1 MGQVLLLTLI
11 LAFSPAVQQSTDIT
25 TKFNRAAELQRQGQL
40 KQAADEYRALLKV
53 SPDYAEAHAN
63 LGVVLAQLGQYED
76 SVSAYESALRFAP
89 HLTPILLNL
98 GIAHYRADQFEK
110 AADSFQ
116 RFLDV
121 APDHLQARQLLG
133 LSLFELGRDRE
144 AIPTL
149 EQTVNKA
156 PDDAAI
162 LYALGLAYMRQR
174 YAGVDEIIER
184 LAKAPNGMPA
194 ARLLRGQFYLGRF
207 EYERALSELEAAA
220 KLNPDLPRLQYSL
233 GLAYYSTHRNKEA
246 VASFEAEL
254 RRRPR
259 DFSTLYYLAHTHEAE
274 DNLDEAR
281 RRLDAALQLEPQSP
295 EGNVLLGK
303 ILVKQER
310 FAEAV
315 SPFERA
321 VAADAQDPLKRWHL
335 ARVYRQLNRPKDADR
350 EFAEMKRLN
359 ALKLK
364 DDRARTPKQ

>member
-1 MGQVLLLTLI
+1 MGQVLLLTLV
-11 LAFSPAVQQSTDIT
+11 LFFSPAVQQSTDIT
-25 TKFNRAAELQRQGQL
+25 MRFNRAVEFQREGQL
-40 KQAADEYRALLKV
+40 KPAADEYRAVLKIA
-53 SPDYAEAHAN
+53 PDYAEAHAN
-63 LGVVLAQLGQYED
+63 LGVVLAQLGRYEE
-76 SVSAYESALRFAP
+76 SVSAYESALRLAP
-89 HLTPILLNL
+89 HLTPIHLNL
-98 GIAHYRADQFEK
+98 GIAHYRADQFER
-110 AADSFQ
+110 AADSF
-116 RFLDV
+116 RSFLTST
-121 APDHLQARQLLG
+121 PDHIQARQLLG
-133 LSLFELGRDRE
+133 LSLFELGRDTE
-144 AIPTL
+144 AIPIL
-149 EQTVNKA
+149 EQTVNKS

-184 LAKAPNGMPA
+184 LAKAPNGHPA

-207 EYERALSELEAAA
+207 EYERALTELEAAA
-220 KLNPDLPRLQYSL
+220 KLNPELPRLQYSL

-246 VASFEAEL
+246 VAAFEAEL

-259 DFSTLYYLAHTHEAE
+259 DFSTLYYLAFIHEAQ
-274 DNLDEAR
+274 DNLDDAR
-281 RRLDAALQLEPQSP
+281 RRLDAALRLEPQSP

-315 SPFERA
+315 GPFERA
-321 VAADAQDPLKRWHL
+321 VAADSQDPLKRWHL
-335 ARVYRQLNRPKDADR
+335 ARVYRQLNRQQDADR